1 MSTLANKAPTV
12 EHAGFTHL
20 EEEAEDA
27 FHTAGLCCRDACIN
41 VYVNMGLS
49 LSIGPIAPEGAG
61 AYTCDT

>member
-12 EHAGFTHL
+12 EHGGLTHL

-41 VYVNMGLS
+41 MYINIGLC
-49 LSIGPIAPEGAG
+49 LITGPIAP
-61 AYTCDT
+61 